1 MEKRSTEPKRVRP
14 AAHSA
19 EAGARRPAQ
28 GARPAGTAPR
38 RPANGQR
45 PAQRRPGA
53 APKRR
58 GRKKRNVAPLIALAL
73 LLVAAVVVTII
84 LLPKKGAT
92 PDRTAEPPATTGT
105 PAASGGDS
113 FTGEAYEQMLK
124 NSEQTDVNLA
134 DGNSI
139 SVEDLS
145 ITPGLSEDWLNVLLL
160 GADARNKNEAART
173 DTMIICSINKK
184 TGNVANIRTRASTAR
199 TSTAARN
206 WRSRP

>member
-19 EAGARRPAQ
+19 EAGATGDRRRSAP
-28 GARPAGTAPR
+28 GRARLRVVPR
-38 RPANGQR
+38 RQR
-45 PAQRRPGA
+45 PRAAAGRGA

-73 LLVAAVVVTII
+73 LLVAAVVVMII

-92 PDRTAEPPATTGT
+92 PDRTAEPSATTGT

-139 SVEDLS
+139 SVR
-145 ITPGLSEDWLNVLLL
+145 I
-160 GADARNKNEAART
+160 
-173 DTMIICSINKK
+173 
-184 TGNVANIRTRASTAR
+184 
-199 TSTAARN
+199 
-206 WRSRP
+206 